1 MQDEPTQAHEEERL
15 RRWVEA
21 QVARCIPR
29 QGIEDAL
36 IRAAWDQFPAAEP
49 PIYAVAC
56 FVVAGEV
63 MRVMEIRHDEGERL
77 ERAGRSEEAIRLY
90 KENVGD
96 RYLRPDSYR
105 RLANLYRDRGEHE
118 AVSRV
123 RRLQRANRR
132 RREVLSR
139 VGVN

>member
-1 MQDEPTQAHEEERL
+1 MHDVPTQAHEEERL

-21 QVARCIPR
+21 QVRRCIPR
-29 QGIEDAL
+29 QEIEDAL
-36 IRAAWDQFPAAEP
+36 IRAAWDQFPAAEL

-77 ERAGRSEEAIRLY
+77 ERAGRSEEAILLY
-90 KENVGD
+90 EENVGD
-96 RYLRPDSYR
+96 GYLRPDSYR
-105 RLANLYRDRGEHE
+105 RLAKLYRDRGEHE

-123 RRLQRANRR
+123 RRLQRMNRR
-132 RREVLSR
+132 RRNVLTR